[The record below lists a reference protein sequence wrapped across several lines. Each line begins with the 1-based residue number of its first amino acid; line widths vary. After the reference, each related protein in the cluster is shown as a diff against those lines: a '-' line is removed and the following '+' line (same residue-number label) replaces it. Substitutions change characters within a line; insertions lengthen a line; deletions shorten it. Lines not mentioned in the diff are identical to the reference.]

1 MKALIISIILIL
13 AAYLI
18 WPFTVLFQLE
28 RAMLQDDR
36 GAIAEIIDVNSLR
49 DQIKRRMNK
58 EVESSIGEVSNSF
71 VDWLQSGLQ
80 RLGADAVDKLV
91 TLDWALAQLRTHN
104 RNPHRGGYMDHLTYA
119 FFDGPDRLLLRI
131 GDLDEHPVHAH
142 LTLRRAEWRITS
154 IYN

>member
-1 MKALIISIILIL
+1 MKALVIAIFFIL

-18 WPFTVLFQLE
+18 WPFTVLLQLE

-36 GAIAEIIDVNSLR
+36 AAVAQIIDVNSLR

-58 EVESSIGEVSNSF
+58 EVQSSIGEVSNGF
-71 VDWLQSGLQ
+71 VDWLQNGLR

-91 TLDWALAQLRTHN
+91 TLDWALFQLRAHN
-104 RNPHRGGYMDHLTYA
+104 ENPQHGGYIDQLTYA
-119 FFDGPDRLLLRI
+119 FFDGPDRLLLRV
-131 GDLDEHPVHAH
+131 GELDGHPVHAH
-142 LTLRRAEWRITS
+142 LTLKNAKWRITS